1 VPDFRIYRA
10 GFAPALTSVIVLLF
24 ALTAPPGPLPAV
36 VAPAEFDEVA
46 AARTARQIVEA
57 APDRAPGSEGD
68 AAIADMV
75 ERRFAEVDEG
85 EVAEQQFEAEFE
97 GEDVQ
102 LRNVI
107 LTLPGDSERTVAVLA
122 PRDSVSEPGA
132 VSSAAATATLLQLA
146 DEMRTQ
152 SHSKSLVFVSTDG
165 SSAGATGAREFA
177 RSYTG
182 GEEIDAVIDLW
193 QPGFATPR
201 QPYVLESS
209 TGPQS
214 PSAQLV
220 RTAEAALADQSGRTQ
235 AGEGALDELAA
246 LALPAGLSDQAV
258 LVENGLR
265 AIGLSSAGQ
274 RPLSSGEDQLEDL
287 SASTLDEFGRTAL
300 VLLTTVDGAAEPLAH
315 GPATYVPLAG
325 NLVPGWTLALLA
337 LALLL
342 PAALASA
349 DGIRR
354 SLRAHEGTG
363 WAIGWALSRSM
374 PLIAALV
381 LFYFLG
387 LVGLVARPPFPFDP
401 NQFGVG
407 AGQVIVMVLLAGVV
421 AGGYYAIRA
430 WRVPG
435 ALSRQAAVPALG
447 ILSTLAVFGAWLAN
461 PFLGLL
467 LVPTA
472 HVWLTC
478 APRRGPLP
486 WPLVAVAAVV
496 SLVPIATAIDH
507 LCSSLALGSS
517 APWLLLLMVSDGQ
530 FGFGT
535 MLALCLILGGFVGA
549 IALSLR
555 GWTATRRPRPPSSGA
570 GPEPIR
576 TRKDRRT
583 ASRPRADWTH
593 LRSRPRPEMTI

>member
-1 VPDFRIYRA
+1 VSLFRIYRA
-10 GFAPALTSVIVLLF
+10 GFAPALAAVIVLLF

-36 VAPAEFDEVA
+36 VAPAEFDEVS

-68 AAIADMV
+68 IATADMV
-75 ERRFAEVDEG
+75 ERRFGDVSEG
-85 EVAEQQFEAEFE
+85 EVAEQEFEAEFE

-132 VSSAAATATLLQLA
+132 ASSAAATATLLELV
-146 DEMRTQ
+146 DELRVQ
-152 SHSKSLVFVSTDG
+152 SHSKTLVFVSTDG
-165 SSAGATGAREFA
+165 SSAGAAGAREFA
-177 RSYTG
+177 RSYPG

-193 QPGFATPR
+193 QPGSATPR
-201 QPYVLESS
+201 EPYVLDSS

-214 PSAQLV
+214 ASAQFV

-235 AGEGALDELAA
+235 GGEGTLDELAG

-258 LVENGLR
+258 LIENGLI

-274 RPLSSGEDQLEDL
+274 RPLSSEEDQLDDL
-287 SASTLDEFGRTAL
+287 SASTLAEFGRTAL
-300 VLLTTVDGAAEPLAH
+300 VLVTTVDGATEPLAH
-315 GPATYVPLAG
+315 GPGTYVPLAG

-342 PAALASA
+342 PAALAAA
-349 DGIRR
+349 DDIRR
-354 SLRAHEGTG
+354 SLRAHAGTG
-363 WAIGWALSRSM
+363 WAIGWAASRSM
-374 PLIAALV
+374 PLIAALL

-387 LVGLVARPPFPFDP
+387 LIGLVARPAFPFDP
-401 NQFGVG
+401 NEFGVG
-407 AGQVIVMVLLAGVV
+407 AGQLIVMVLLAGVI
-421 AGGYYAIRA
+421 AGGYYGIRA

-447 ILSTLAVFGAWLAN
+447 IVSTLAVFLAWLAN

-472 HVWLTC
+472 HVWLAC

-486 WPLVAVAAVV
+486 WPLVTAAALVSLLPIAVAFDHV
-496 SLVPIATAIDH
+496 SG
-507 LCSSLALGSS
+507 SLALGSS

-530 FGFGT
+530 LGFGT
-535 MLALCLILGGFVGA
+535 MLALCLVLGGLVGI
-549 IALSLR
+549 IAVSLR
-555 GWTATRRPRPPSSGA
+555 GRTAPRRPSPARAA
-570 GPEPIR
+570 GPPARARSERAKAAERPADRGR
-576 TRKDRRT
+576 TGHISDRV
-583 ASRPRADWTH
+583 PG
-593 LRSRPRPEMTI
+593 PG